1 VCARELIA
9 SFALQFCTRHPLNK
23 GSLSY
28 KYKLQQWY
36 NSSKPLQICI
46 KKKYSTNLSSGTTQA
61 NLYKFK
67 KKILSNLSSGTT
79 QAILYKSHPHLS
91 VHVHAKSLYTLSTP
105 TPVRTVNA
113 IV

>member
-1 VCARELIA
+1 MCARELIA

-61 NLYKFK
+61 
-67 KKILSNLSSGTT
+67 
-79 QAILYKSHPHLS
+79 ILYKSHPHLS